1 MPERHELTDFQKG
14 EIVGLRGLLPQTKIG
29 CKLGIPQQT
38 ISSFLHRVDECDS
51 IDNLQRAGRPRKT
64 SALDDCYLVHTAE
77 SETHVPLKELCDQTN
92 LDISEQTIRR
102 RLREAGIRKWKAV
115 KRALLTKKHAAL
127 HLEWAKAHHHWTKE
141 DWKRVIWSDEC
152 AVKKD
157 SVGHMVWVFRHQ
169 NKEEKYKA
177 ENIRGKENMA
187 VYCR

>member
-38 ISSFLHRVDECDS
+38 ISSFLHRVNERDS
-51 IDNLQRAGRPRKT
+51 IDNLQRPGRPRKT
-64 SALDDCYLVHTAE
+64 SALDDCYLVRTAE
-77 SETHVPLKELCDQTN
+77 SETHVPLKELRDQTN

-127 HLEWAKAHHHWTKE
+127 RLEWAKAHRHWTKE
-141 DWKRVIWSDEC
+141 D
-152 AVKKD
+152 
-157 SVGHMVWVFRHQ
+157 
-169 NKEEKYKA
+169 
-177 ENIRGKENMA
+177 
-187 VYCR
+187 